1 LKANQITL
9 QLIALKNGDEAVVRI
24 LDKGY
29 VTDKE
34 YKKLL
39 KAYSKTQLLHIK
51 LVN

>member
-1 LKANQITL
+1 V
-9 QLIALKNGDEAVVRI
+9 ALKNNDETVVRI

-39 KAYSKTQLLHIK
+39 KVYSKNPTFATENGDDFHIK